1 MLRHPGC
8 IVTSQ
13 GETPERLFMK
23 VRDIMTKEV
32 KCCGLDTNLAAAA
45 ELLWSADCGVL
56 PVMDDGKLAG
66 IITDRDI
73 CIALG
78 TQNRRATEVRAGEIA
93 SRGVQTCAA
102 DADVDSA
109 MASMR
114 RAKVHRLPV
123 VDDGKMVGIL
133 ALNDI
138 VDAVDVRSDIN
149 AGNVMD
155 TLKALGEHR
164 HPRPAKASVAPTTW
178 PPIPVAVA

>member
-1 MLRHPGC
+1 
-8 IVTSQ
+8 
-13 GETPERLFMK
+13 MK

-32 KCCGLDTNLAAAA
+32 KCCGLDTNLAAAT
-45 ELLWSADCGVL
+45 ELMWNTDCGIL
-56 PVMDDGKLAG
+56 PVVDDGKLAG

-93 SRGVQTCAA
+93 SHDVQTCAV
-102 DADVDSA
+102 DADVNSA
-109 MASMR
+109 MAAMR
-114 RAKVHRLPV
+114 RARVHRLPV

-149 AGNVMD
+149 AGAVMD
-155 TLKALGEHR
+155 TLKAVGEHR
-164 HPRPAKASVAPTTW
+164 RPRPAKASAGPTTW

>member
-8 IVTSQ
+8 IATSQ
-13 GETPERLFMK
+13 GEIPERLFMK

-32 KCCGLDTNLAAAA
+32 NCCGIDTNLAAAT
-45 ELLWSADCGVL
+45 ELLWSTDCGIL

-93 SRGVQTCAA
+93 SHDVQTCAV

-109 MASMR
+109 MAAMR

-123 VDDGKMVGIL
+123 VDDGKMVGIVS
-133 ALNDI
+133 LNDI

-149 AGNVMD
+149 AGEVID
-155 TLKALGEHR
+155 TLKAVGEHR
-164 HPRPAKASVAPTTW
+164 NPRPAKTSAAPTTW

>member
-1 MLRHPGC
+1 
-8 IVTSQ
+8 
-13 GETPERLFMK
+13 
-23 VRDIMTKEV
+23 MTKEV
-32 KCCGLDTNLAAAA
+32 KCCGLDTNLAAAT
-45 ELLWSADCGVL
+45 ELMWNTDSGIL

-78 TQNRRATEVRAGEIA
+78 TQNRRATEMQAGEIA
-93 SRGVQTCAA
+93 CHDIQTCAV
-102 DADVDSA
+102 DADVNSA
-109 MASMR
+109 MAAMR

-149 AGNVMD
+149 AGEVMD
-155 TLKALGEHR
+155 TLKAVGEHR